1 MKVFYDLNKAL
12 EIKFPV
18 VTTGTFD
25 GVHIGHKSIID
36 RVNEIAEKSGG
47 ESVLMTYHPHP
58 RSILFPDE
66 DIKIITTIEEKIE
79 LLEKAGL
86 QNFIVFPF
94 TKEFSKTS
102 SLDYIKNI
110 LVDKIGTKKLVI
122 GYNHMFGRN
131 REGSFEHLLQYGPR
145 YGFEVE
151 EISAQVVDQVNV
163 SSTKI
168 RRAILEGNVELANE
182 YLGHNFTF
190 KGKVIH
196 GNKLGRT
203 IGYPTANLQIE
214 DKEKIIP
221 SFGVYAVKVHF
232 KNNIYL
238 GMMNIGMR
246 PVLPEQSFAI
256 EINIFDFDFI
266 IYNEY
271 LKIEVFKKL
280 RNEESFENFEAL
292 KLKLQHDKENVVNY
306 FQSV

>member
-36 RVNEIAEKSGG
+36 RVNEIAGKSGG

-58 RSILFPDE
+58 RSVLFPDE
-66 DIKIITTIEEKIE
+66 EIKIITTIDEKIE

-86 QNFIVFPF
+86 QNLIVFPF

-102 SLDYIKNI
+102 SLDYIKKI

-131 REGSFEHLLQYGPR
+131 REGSFEHLLKYGPK
-145 YGFEVE
+145 YGFDVE
-151 EISAQVVDQVNV
+151 EIPAQTVDQANV

-168 RRAILEGNVELANE
+168 RRAILEGNISLANE
-182 YLGHNFTF
+182 FLGHNFTF
-190 KGKVIH
+190 LGKVVH

-203 IGYPTANLQIE
+203 IGYPTANLRVE
-214 DKEKIIP
+214 DNVKIIP
-221 SFGVYAVKVHF
+221 GFGVYAVKVHF
-232 KNNIYL
+232 NQNVYF

-246 PVLPEQSFAI
+246 PVLPELSFAI
-256 EINIFDFDFI
+256 EVNIFDFDAN
-266 IYNEY
+266 IYDEHV
-271 LKIEVFKKL
+271 KIEVCKKL
-280 RNEESFENFEAL
+280 RDEENFENLELL
-292 KLKLQHDKENVVNY
+292 KVKLQQDKINTVNY
-306 FQSV
+306 FQSF

>member
-1 MKVFYDLNKAL
+1 M

-36 RVNEIAEKSGG
+36 RVNEIAGKSGG

-58 RSILFPDE
+58 RSVLFPDE
-66 DIKIITTIEEKIE
+66 EIKIITTIDEKIE

-86 QNFIVFPF
+86 QNLIVFPF

-102 SLDYIKNI
+102 SLDYIKKI

-131 REGSFEHLLQYGPR
+131 REGSFEHLLKYGPK
-145 YGFEVE
+145 YGFDVE
-151 EISAQVVDQVNV
+151 EIPAQTVDQANV

-168 RRAILEGNVELANE
+168 RRAILEGNISLANE
-182 YLGHNFTF
+182 FLGHNFTF
-190 KGKVIH
+190 LGKVVH

-203 IGYPTANLQIE
+203 IGYPTANLRVE
-214 DKEKIIP
+214 DNVKIIP
-221 SFGVYAVKVHF
+221 GFGVYAVKVHF
-232 KNNIYL
+232 NQNVYF

-246 PVLPEQSFAI
+246 PVLPELSFAI
-256 EINIFDFDFI
+256 EVNIFDFDAN
-266 IYNEY
+266 IYDEHV
-271 LKIEVFKKL
+271 KIEVCKKL
-280 RNEESFENFEAL
+280 RDEENFENLELL
-292 KLKLQHDKENVVNY
+292 KVKLQQDKINTVNY
-306 FQSV
+306 FQSF

>member
-1 MKVFYDLNKAL
+1 L

-36 RVNEIAEKSGG
+36 RVNEIAGKSGG

-58 RSILFPDE
+58 RSVLFPDE
-66 DIKIITTIEEKIE
+66 EIKIITTIDEKIE

-86 QNFIVFPF
+86 QNLIVFPF

-102 SLDYIKNI
+102 SLDYIKKI

-131 REGSFEHLLQYGPR
+131 REGSFEHLLKYGPK
-145 YGFEVE
+145 YGFDVE
-151 EISAQVVDQVNV
+151 EIPAQTVDQANV

-168 RRAILEGNVELANE
+168 RRAILEGNISLANE
-182 YLGHNFTF
+182 FLGHNFTF
-190 KGKVIH
+190 LGKVVH

-203 IGYPTANLQIE
+203 IGYPTANLRVE
-214 DKEKIIP
+214 DNVKIIP
-221 SFGVYAVKVHF
+221 GFGVYAVKVHF
-232 KNNIYL
+232 NQNVYF

-246 PVLPEQSFAI
+246 PVLPELSFAI
-256 EINIFDFDFI
+256 EVNIFDFDAN
-266 IYNEY
+266 IYDEHV
-271 LKIEVFKKL
+271 KIEVCKKL
-280 RNEESFENFEAL
+280 RDEENFENLELL
-292 KLKLQHDKENVVNY
+292 KVKLQQDKINTVNY
-306 FQSV
+306 FQSF

>member
-1 MKVFYDLNKAL
+1 M

-36 RVNEIAEKSGG
+36 RVNEIAKKSGG

-58 RSILFPDE
+58 RSVLFPDE
-66 DIKIITTIEEKIE
+66 EIKIITTIDEKIE

-131 REGSFEHLLQYGPR
+131 REGSFEHLMQYGPK
-145 YGFEVE
+145 YGFGVE

-168 RRAILEGNVELANE
+168 RRAILEGNVSLANE

-190 KGKVIH
+190 TGKVIH

-221 SFGVYAVKVHF
+221 GFGVYAVKVHF
-232 KNNIYL
+232 NNKVYL

-246 PVLPEQSFAI
+246 PVLPELSFAI
-256 EINIFDFDFI
+256 EVNIFDFDAN
-266 IYNEY
+266 IYDERI
-271 LKIEVFKKL
+271 KIEVCKKL
-280 RNEESFENFEAL
+280 RDEENFENFELL
-292 KLKLQHDKENVVNY
+292 KVKLQQDKINTVNY
-306 FQSV
+306 FQSFLNKA